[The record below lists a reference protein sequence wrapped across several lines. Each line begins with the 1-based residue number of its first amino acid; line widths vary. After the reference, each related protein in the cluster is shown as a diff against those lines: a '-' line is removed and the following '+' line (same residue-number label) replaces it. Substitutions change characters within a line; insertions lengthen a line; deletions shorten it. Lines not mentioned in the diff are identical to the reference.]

1 MALTSLK
8 PLKSCPGATGE
19 GGRERGG
26 SAGRAESAGGGLR
39 GVYKGGGRGPWAGGG
54 GPVKQSSPPSR
65 VIPEILKTSNGLF
78 QKPSRSTDTRLR
90 PVTGI
95 ILERLLRA

>member
-19 GGRERGG
+19 GGRRRGG

-39 GVYKGGGRGPWAGGG
+39 GVYKGGGRGPGAGGRG
-54 GPVKQSSPPSR
+54 ELFLPPTGERVSTVKKGAPSESVLEKELLKRGPP
-65 VIPEILKTSNGLF
+65 
-78 QKPSRSTDTRLR
+78 
-90 PVTGI
+90 
-95 ILERLLRA
+95 

>member
-39 GVYKGGGRGPWAGGG
+39 GVYKGGGRGRGSYSER
-54 GPVKQSSPPSR
+54 GPYVAR
-65 VIPEILKTSNGLF
+65 RWIHREGLCICEVLITPLNLTLDNPHF
-78 QKPSRSTDTRLR
+78 KAL
-90 PVTGI
+90 
-95 ILERLLRA
+95 

>member
-1 MALTSLK
+1 MLVFTRSEPSGEVQDHQEHHRDDQEQLQDHVQEGFNE
-8 PLKSCPGATGE
+8 LQEGFRGAI
-19 GGRERGG
+19 R
-26 SAGRAESAGGGLR
+26 
-39 GVYKGGGRGPWAGGG
+39 
-54 GPVKQSSPPSR
+54 QSSPPSR

-95 ILERLLRA
+95 ILERLLT